1 MGHSGI
7 AQQNESTWLILR
19 KKMVINYLVLVHG
32 GFFSDKPTFWYEVIV
47 LEGGFVPKSL
57 SIETQS
63 G

>member
-1 MGHSGI
+1 MAYSEKEDGDKLFSG
-7 AQQNESTWLILR
+7 STCG
-19 KKMVINYLVLVHG
+19 V
-32 GFFSDKPTFWYEVIV
+32 FSDKPTFWYEVIV

>member
-1 MGHSGI
+1 M
-7 AQQNESTWLILR
+7 NESTWLILR
-19 KKMVINYLVLVHG
+19 KKMVINYLVPVHG
-32 GFFSDKPTFWYEVIV
+32 GVFSDKPTFWYEVIV